1 MQALFAKGAQTS
13 ILRHLDARTK
23 LFVTL
28 AAAVL
33 TVTCSGVVSQLVLFA
48 ATLAYAAFLKRPML
62 LAVLYAL
69 TAAMMGLAVLC
80 GFAVQNW
87 FASMG
92 GITLQSLF
100 IPFLRGLTMMN
111 VVMVLALTT
120 RVENLLSTLERIRL
134 PFCIFLPTAVMLRFI
149 PTFTNDI
156 QQIWETLRIRGW
168 RVGPLM
174 MTAHPVLCSRLVF
187 APVLFRAL
195 KSSETLGVAA
205 ELKGLGTVGRTLRAD
220 GAAAMTSLDARV
232 IALSLIFSTLTIL
245 AEVFLRHVWTAAG
258 AVMH

>member
-69 TAAMMGLAVLC
+69 TAAMMGFAVLC

-220 GAAAMTSLDARV
+220 GAAMTSLDARV